1 MKIKTK
7 TPIVILIIALSQ
19 VLLWAANVDIQIL
32 QQTDRFV
39 HLKATFSEP
48 EWVKENQSVVA
59 TYPQAV
65 FTVDENGNQLPVL
78 VKFLNMAAEHDLPL
92 TIVTVS
98 AQRQKV
104 EQYLHFANPPE
115 FKDQKVNNWAEVKF

>member
-65 FTVDENGNQLPVL
+65 FTVDETGTNCR
-78 VKFLNMAAEHDLPL
+78 F
-92 TIVTVS
+92 
-98 AQRQKV
+98 
-104 EQYLHFANPPE
+104 
-115 FKDQKVNNWAEVKF
+115 W